1 MTYLTSDCPK
11 RKLLLVK
18 NLGVK
23 SYPYLAK
30 NTRKKEKKDA
40 KISTQKYLGDF
51 FYKKNK
57 AVGLHE
63 KKKEKK
69 KERKRERKKEE
80 RRKERE

>member
-1 MTYLTSDCPK
+1 MTSDCPK